1 MNPLKRLL
9 VVGSGLAL
17 GLVSAGL
24 SAALDPKKMTPKKR
38 PFKGHEAY
46 EIKPKYRRIWLWPS

>member
-9 VVGSGLAL
+9 VVGGGLAL
-17 GLVSAGL
+17 GLVSAGS
-24 SAALDPKKMTPKKR
+24 SAALDKEKMTAKKK
-38 PFKGHEAY
+38 PFKGHAAC